1 MHSSRHRHGGA
12 PEPAG
17 PTTTR
22 EVERKVRVP
31 ETFTLPPLDVEGV
44 AQVSGLETVTLL
56 AAYHDTADVRL
67 IRWGAT
73 LRRREGGD
81 DEGWHLKLPVEGEG
95 PGVRDELG
103 LPLEAGA
110 VGAVPAA
117 MAEIVRAFARE
128 APLVHVSTVRT
139 VRTPYVLLDGAGT
152 PVAELVDDHVEVLE
166 EGRVVRRFHEVE
178 VEAKVPVGAEGSPV
192 LDAVVERLV
201 RAGAVPGTEGKAAA
215 ALGARAAGDPDVV
228 VPAWPDDDAPAAD
241 VVRTVL
247 ATLVRKLLLQDV
259 RVRRDLPDSVHQ
271 MRVAARTLRSAL
283 REFRPLLDREWAQG
297 LREELRWAAG
307 ALGDARDVEVLLDRL
322 EAHAK
327 ALPAADAALVV
338 PALDRWLREDLRA
351 ARERA
356 LAELRSER
364 HLSLL
369 RDLVTAVREPRFS
382 ARAQRPASDV
392 FPPLVEKAW
401 RRLRSAV
408 KDLELESSAED
419 WHRARILAKRAR
431 YAAESVAPVLGAATK
446 RRGDAL
452 KRVTDLLGDL
462 HDAAVAQVRL
472 RELATRPEADGLTGY
487 ALGLL
492 DAVEAER
499 EREDRELFRIIWPE
513 VKAAHKAAR
522 R

>member
-12 PEPAG
+12 PEQAG

-201 RAGAVPGTEGKAAA
+201 RAGAVPGTEGK
-215 ALGARAAGDPDVV
+215 
-228 VPAWPDDDAPAAD
+228 
-241 VVRTVL
+241 
-247 ATLVRKLLLQDV
+247 
-259 RVRRDLPDSVHQ
+259 
-271 MRVAARTLRSAL
+271 
-283 REFRPLLDREWAQG
+283 
-297 LREELRWAAG
+297 
-307 ALGDARDVEVLLDRL
+307 
-322 EAHAK
+322 
-327 ALPAADAALVV
+327 
-338 PALDRWLREDLRA
+338 
-351 ARERA
+351 
-356 LAELRSER
+356 
-364 HLSLL
+364 
-369 RDLVTAVREPRFS
+369 
-382 ARAQRPASDV
+382 
-392 FPPLVEKAW
+392 
-401 RRLRSAV
+401 
-408 KDLELESSAED
+408 
-419 WHRARILAKRAR
+419 
-431 YAAESVAPVLGAATK
+431 
-446 RRGDAL
+446 
-452 KRVTDLLGDL
+452 
-462 HDAAVAQVRL
+462 
-472 RELATRPEADGLTGY
+472 
-487 ALGLL
+487 
-492 DAVEAER
+492 
-499 EREDRELFRIIWPE
+499 
-513 VKAAHKAAR
+513 
-522 R
+522 